1 MNNDKKNNNV
11 DDIFARQIA
20 ALELDEEEEAIAK
33 KLGLD
38 ADDLDLTDIFDEYT
52 FDKLNDWEEDS
63 LPIDEI
69 PLMLADDFNK
79 TTDPNEM
86 KSIIAQG
93 INSVVSAIE
102 SDRINHKSID
112 RNEKL
117 LLITENHNLYNAVTY
132 LGFQMIE
139 TFEDGMSPIGTTG
152 EYLKYVANLVNM
164 LNQWNEYDANTQTT
178 LACEM
183 DLIESEQL
191 IVLDMAIK
199 MNKILQRIDAIQQRK
214 EEWPDEIDLPD
225 ICDQTFEVVK
235 EYYTSMQSIFLEVNE
250 DLKAFLND
258 YHNGKIVLNESG
270 GYNPYVS
277 VRKMAKAA
285 TFNVDVFPVLSDE
298 AIESIVL
305 EFDAEENMQDFLKN
319 QRYKANKS
327 ERNSLAKVLFNC
339 LNSRRLRG
347 DELFDCCEKLLL
359 VDQEH
364 HYTHVIEKYK
374 KEYAKNASDKNYQGY
389 IGSKAQTVITKRASE
404 QRYRERLPH
413 GTTLVAGI
421 ACVVLAVLSLLFPMS
436 LLEVIFEGFMK
447 IVYAFVTIVLLFSA
461 GPVGLLMLPVFIFG
475 VQFVLGIVDAFINP
489 LLAIKII
496 FALIFGGIAYALIGD
511 KSYALKNLKAVKEAL
526 KQAKEESLPLAQ
538 DILARAKKANLSSEI
553 VSYYENML
561 NDINGIK

>member
-117 LLITENHNLYNAVTY
+117 LLIAENHNLYNVVTY
-132 LGFQMIE
+132 LGLQMIE

-191 IVLDMAIK
+191 VVLDMAIN

-225 ICDQTFEVVK
+225 ISDQTFEVVK

-258 YHNGKIVLNESG
+258 YYNGKIVLNESG

-305 EFDAEENMQDFLKN
+305 EFDAEENMEEFLKN

-327 ERNSLAKVLFNC
+327 ERNSLAKALFNR
-339 LNSRRLRG
+339 LNGKRLEG
-347 DELFDCCEKLLL
+347 GKLFDYCEKLLL

-374 KEYAKNASDKNYQGY
+374 KDYVKSASDKNYRGY
-389 IGSKAQTVITKRASE
+389 IGSKVQTVIKKRESE

-413 GTTLVAGI
+413 GKTLVAGI

-447 IVYAFVTIVLLFSA
+447 IVYALVTILLLFSA
-461 GPVGLLMLPVFIFG
+461 GPAGLLLLPFFIFG
-475 VQFVLGIVDAFINP
+475 VKFALGIVDAFINP

-553 VSYYENML
+553 VSYYENMVK
-561 NDINGIK
+561 DITKN